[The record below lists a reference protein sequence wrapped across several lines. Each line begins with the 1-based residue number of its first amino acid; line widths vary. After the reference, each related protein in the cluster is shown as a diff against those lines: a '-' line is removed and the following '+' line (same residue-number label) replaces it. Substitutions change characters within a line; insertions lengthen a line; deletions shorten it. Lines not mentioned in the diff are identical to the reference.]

1 MQNGKSRIKRVAS
14 AIIAGVMALQTV
26 APVIS
31 YADDTASSVATTDDS
46 DAIANVDP
54 GTPVQVDATASEE
67 PSEAPSSGASQAD
80 ENSGETETN
89 SDITD
94 EVANEHTDADT
105 ADETQTVEEDA
116 PKQDES
122 TSETTDTAPSRT
134 VTVTLN
140 KNGGEFEPE
149 WLETANEDPIAA
161 YLGTETNDIVVED
174 TGDTIVATVTDR
186 DSIDIPVAL
195 SSDESL
201 YFTGWDVSSGS
212 YNADSETLTFEDG
225 LDAYV
230 LSAVYS
236 SVVDDDQ
243 TLVENRTEFDEQTK
257 RQAIQERLKSS
268 GISTYVLRPSD
279 SYNQLD
285 LVVEGLAFTSDDGL
299 TQTFTAPY
307 DGDYIITAYGANGGT
322 GKGKY
327 QGYRTPGRG
336 GKAEG
341 TVHLNAGQTIHIYL
355 GEAGGYWSTNR
366 TFGGGGGQ
374 IDWDR
379 AWFPD
384 EDNGQTDRYHVFG
397 RGGGATYV
405 TVDAWTMDQAGEA
418 AHDYT
423 DAEKAQNDAAAEV
436 AKKHVILLA
445 GGGGGMGE
453 SGGSAGGGGLEGQG
467 PVANRY

>member
-80 ENSGETETN
+80 ENSEETETN

-105 ADETQTVEEDA
+105 VDETQTVEEDA

-225 LDAYV
+225 
-230 LSAVYS
+230 
-236 SVVDDDQ
+236 VD
-243 TLVENRTEFDEQTK
+243 
-257 RQAIQERLKSS
+257 
-268 GISTYVLRPSD
+268 
-279 SYNQLD
+279 
-285 LVVEGLAFTSDDGL
+285 
-299 TQTFTAPY
+299 
-307 DGDYIITAYGANGGT
+307 
-322 GKGKY
+322 
-327 QGYRTPGRG
+327 
-336 GKAEG
+336 
-341 TVHLNAGQTIHIYL
+341 
-355 GEAGGYWSTNR
+355 
-366 TFGGGGGQ
+366 
-374 IDWDR
+374 
-379 AWFPD
+379 
-384 EDNGQTDRYHVFG
+384 
-397 RGGGATYV
+397 
-405 TVDAWTMDQAGEA
+405 
-418 AHDYT
+418 
-423 DAEKAQNDAAAEV
+423 
-436 AKKHVILLA
+436 
-445 GGGGGMGE
+445 
-453 SGGSAGGGGLEGQG
+453 
-467 PVANRY
+467 

>member
-14 AIIAGVMALQTV
+14 AVIAGVMALQTV

-67 PSEAPSSGASQAD
+67 PSEAPSSGPSQAD
-80 ENSGETETN
+80 ENSEETN

-116 PKQDES
+116 PQQDES
-122 TSETTDTAPSRT
+122 TSETTESESVRT

-140 KNGGEFEPE
+140 KNGGIFEPE

-161 YLGTETNDIVVED
+161 YLGTETNDIAIED

-186 DSIDIPVAL
+186 DSISIPVAL
-195 SSDESL
+195 SGDDSL

-212 YNADSETLTFEDG
+212 YDADNETLTFDDG
-225 LDAYV
+225 VDAYV
-230 LSAVYS
+230 LTAVYN
-236 SVVDDDQ
+236 SVADEDQ
-243 TLVENRTEFDEQTK
+243 QLIENKEIFDEQAEK
-257 RQAIQERLKSS
+257 NVLQQKLSAS
-268 GISTYVLRPSD
+268 GISLYEMRPSD

-285 LVVEGLAFTSDDGL
+285 LIIDGLAFTSDDGL
-299 TQTFTAPY
+299 VQTFTAPY
-307 DGDYIITAYGANGGT
+307 DGDYTITAYGANGGT

-341 TVHLNAGQTIHIYL
+341 TIHLNAGQTIHIYL

-379 AWFPD
+379 A
-384 EDNGQTDRYHVFG
+384 
-397 RGGGATYV
+397 
-405 TVDAWTMDQAGEA
+405 
-418 AHDYT
+418 
-423 DAEKAQNDAAAEV
+423 
-436 AKKHVILLA
+436 
-445 GGGGGMGE
+445 
-453 SGGSAGGGGLEGQG
+453 
-467 PVANRY
+467 

>member
-14 AIIAGVMALQTV
+14 AVIAGVMALQTV

-225 LDAYV
+225 VDAYV

-268 GISTYVLRPSD
+268 GIST
-279 SYNQLD
+279 
-285 LVVEGLAFTSDDGL
+285 
-299 TQTFTAPY
+299 
-307 DGDYIITAYGANGGT
+307 
-322 GKGKY
+322 
-327 QGYRTPGRG
+327 
-336 GKAEG
+336 
-341 TVHLNAGQTIHIYL
+341 
-355 GEAGGYWSTNR
+355 
-366 TFGGGGGQ
+366 
-374 IDWDR
+374 
-379 AWFPD
+379 
-384 EDNGQTDRYHVFG
+384 
-397 RGGGATYV
+397 
-405 TVDAWTMDQAGEA
+405 
-418 AHDYT
+418 
-423 DAEKAQNDAAAEV
+423 
-436 AKKHVILLA
+436 
-445 GGGGGMGE
+445 
-453 SGGSAGGGGLEGQG
+453 
-467 PVANRY
+467 

>member
-80 ENSGETETN
+80 ENSEETETN

-94 EVANEHTDADT
+94 EVANEHIDADT

-186 DSIDIPVAL
+186 DSISIPVAL
-195 SSDESL
+195 SGDDSL

-212 YNADSETLTFEDG
+212 YDADNETLTFDDG
-225 LDAYV
+225 VDAYV
-230 LSAVYS
+230 LTAVYN
-236 SVVDDDQ
+236 SVADEDQ
-243 TLVENRTEFDEQTK
+243 QLIENKEIFDEQAEK
-257 RQAIQERLKSS
+257 NVLQQKLSAS
-268 GISTYVLRPSD
+268 GISLYEMRPSD

-285 LVVEGLAFTSDDGL
+285 LIIDGLAYKTTVLKLRTDGCN
-299 TQTFTAPY
+299 P
-307 DGDYIITAYGANGGT
+307 
-322 GKGKY
+322 
-327 QGYRTPGRG
+327 
-336 GKAEG
+336 
-341 TVHLNAGQTIHIYL
+341 H
-355 GEAGGYWSTNR
+355 
-366 TFGGGGGQ
+366 
-374 IDWDR
+374 
-379 AWFPD
+379 
-384 EDNGQTDRYHVFG
+384 
-397 RGGGATYV
+397 
-405 TVDAWTMDQAGEA
+405 
-418 AHDYT
+418 
-423 DAEKAQNDAAAEV
+423 
-436 AKKHVILLA
+436 
-445 GGGGGMGE
+445 
-453 SGGSAGGGGLEGQG
+453 GL
-467 PVANRY
+467 R